1 MKSNLAGVERASS
14 DMVDHLAP
22 LRKFAAPSA
31 GSSPGTAEMGGR
43 GSLFTH
49 ARNKKAIA
57 EKYPAQDIL
66 GIQQALDYEQMGNVF
81 SLPGPET
88 PAGGLSKKKSGME
101 PLLSLPQSGPSR
113 PGAHRPLRRVSFEDV
128 GGGDAFVS
136 HFIALYYLLATPALS
151 SYGH

>member
-1 MKSNLAGVERASS
+1 
-14 DMVDHLAP
+14 
-22 LRKFAAPSA
+22 
-31 GSSPGTAEMGGR
+31 
-43 GSLFTH
+43 
-49 ARNKKAIA
+49 
-57 EKYPAQDIL
+57 
-66 GIQQALDYEQMGNVF
+66 MGNVF

-128 GGGDAFVS
+128 GVGDALVS

-151 SYGH
+151 SYGR